1 MKVFRWADQRHPAVP
16 RAIIQRGD
24 CTRGHCRQFSISI
37 SNGEWGLTIRFESD
51 EEFRRFFE
59 DGEVTQSTLQR
70 ATVVQ
75 PEHADPVYET
85 SRSSD

>member
-37 SNGEWGLTIRFESD
+37 SNGEWGLTIRFESE
-51 EEFRRFFE
+51 EEFRQFFE
-59 DGEVTQSTLQR
+59 EGEATQSPLER
-70 ATVVQ
+70 AAMVQ
-75 PEHADPVYET
+75 PEHDDLVHET

>member
-24 CTRGHCRQFSISI
+24 CARGHCGQFSISI
-37 SNGEWGLTIRFESD
+37 SNGEWGLTIRFESED
-51 EEFRRFFE
+51 EFRQFFE
-59 DGEVTQSTLQR
+59 DGEATHSPLER
-70 ATVVQ
+70 AAIQ
-75 PEHADPVYET
+75 PEHDDPAYGT